1 MKLRS
6 MLNTL
11 YILGTEAEEGI
22 TLALGPVPHRNVAAR
37 PDEVGRHGRAHD
49 PEPQEPHL
57 PLELHSPTAFPGGRG
72 RRDAGGEEAAGQA
85 ARGRA

>member
-22 TLALGPVPHRNVAAR
+22 TLALGPVPHRDVAAAER
-37 PDEVGRHGRAHD
+37 
-49 PEPQEPHL
+49 
-57 PLELHSPTAFPGGRG
+57 
-72 RRDAGGEEAAGQA
+72 RRDWRKQSRYGDSRRR
-85 ARGRA
+85 RGMGCLITPP

>member
-22 TLALGPVPHRNVAAR
+22 TLALGPVPHRNVAAAER
-37 PDEVGRHGRAHD
+37 RGDWRKQSRYGCSWSYGRDSRRRR
-49 PEPQEPHL
+49 
-57 PLELHSPTAFPGGRG
+57 GGW
-72 RRDAGGEEAAGQA
+72 AG
-85 ARGRA
+85 